1 MRRRPV
7 RGGVASGLAGG
18 GRGWGDPH
26 RLSAA
31 KGFPCRS
38 VRVSTECRSDVTLA
52 SAETLSEPDDAALV
66 AAVACRDASAFRLL
80 VDRHASALHRLA
92 YRMLGDASEAEDVTQ
107 EALLRLWDH
116 ADTWAPHGGG
126 LPAWLRRI
134 ASNLCLDRLR
144 RRVRVSDALPPE
156 RIDETPP
163 ADACLDAERLSAVAQ
178 KALQAL
184 PDRQRAA
191 VVLTYYEQLS
201 NLAAADMLGLKLKAF
216 ESLLVRAR
224 ATLRTHIAAAG
235 ISAADLGGGA

>member
-1 MRRRPV
+1 
-7 RGGVASGLAGG
+7 
-18 GRGWGDPH
+18 
-26 RLSAA
+26 
-31 KGFPCRS
+31 
-38 VRVSTECRSDVTLA
+38 VTLA

-66 AAVACRDASAFRLL
+66 AAVARRDASAFRLL
-80 VDRHASALHRLA
+80 VDRHAPALHRLA

-116 ADTWAPHGGG
+116 ADVWAPRGGG

-144 RRVRVSDALPPE
+144 RRARMSEAPPPE
-156 RIDETPP
+156 RIDEAPP
-163 ADACLDAERLSAVAQ
+163 ADACLDAERLSAIAQ
-178 KALQAL
+178 NALQAL

-224 ATLRTHIAAAG
+224 AALRTHIAAAG

>member
-1 MRRRPV
+1 M
-7 RGGVASGLAGG
+7 
-18 GRGWGDPH
+18 
-26 RLSAA
+26 
-31 KGFPCRS
+31 
-38 VRVSTECRSDVTLA
+38 TLA
-52 SAETLSEPDDAALV
+52 SAETLSEPEDAALV
-66 AAVACRDASAFRLL
+66 AAVARRDASAFRLL
-80 VDRHASALHRLA
+80 IDRHAFSLHRLA

-107 EALLRLWDH
+107 ETLLRLWDH
-116 ADTWAPHGGG
+116 AGAWSPQGGG

-144 RRVRVSDALPPE
+144 RRGRLSDAPPPE
-156 RIDETPP
+156 GIDEAPG
-163 ADACLDAERLSAVAQ
+163 ADSSFDAQRLSATAQ

-201 NLAAADMLGLKLKAF
+201 NLAAADMLGLKVKAF

-224 ATLRTHIAAAG
+224 AALRAHMAAAG